1 MHSFSKILLFYDG
14 TSEGGSALLSCA
26 ALATAFAAPVDV
38 VVVVDYVGLNAK
50 AGGLLCADA
59 MRTLE
64 QDARSAL
71 TEAINQLGAQGVAAQ
86 GHIAF
91 GNVADAISRSV
102 ALLKSS
108 VVVVGHRARNRTR
121 FARWI
126 GDRSVHSDLAERL
139 PASTLVTVTAR

>member
-38 VVVVDYVGLNAK
+38 IVVVDYIGLNVK

-71 TEAINQLGAQGVAAQ
+71 TQAINQLRAQGLAAQ
-86 GHIAF
+86 RHIAF
-91 GNVADAISRSV
+91 GHVAHTISR
-102 ALLKSS
+102 
-108 VVVVGHRARNRTR
+108 
-121 FARWI
+121 
-126 GDRSVHSDLAERL
+126 
-139 PASTLVTVTAR
+139 